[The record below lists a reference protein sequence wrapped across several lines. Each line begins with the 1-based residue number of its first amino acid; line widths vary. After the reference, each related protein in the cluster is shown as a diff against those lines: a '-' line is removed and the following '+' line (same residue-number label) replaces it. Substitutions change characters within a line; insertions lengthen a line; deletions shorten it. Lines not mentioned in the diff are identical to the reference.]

1 MVVMRTLK
9 INYNKK
15 QKTAVIKFTIHT
27 RAPVAVLSPFASQGS
42 PSASLRDVPGTETDA
57 QTLKTTSWL
66 PEGAGAGRDGL
77 GVWDR
82 RVLTAVYGM
91 DGQQGSAVQH
101 RLHPILGD
109 HLCGKRI

>member
-1 MVVMRTLK
+1 M
-9 INYNKK
+9 
-15 QKTAVIKFTIHT
+15 
-27 RAPVAVLSPFASQGS
+27 AVLSPFASQGS

-82 RVLTAVYGM
+82 RAHG
-91 DGQQGSAVQH
+91 
-101 RLHPILGD
+101 RLRNGRPAGIGCAAQTLPNIL
-109 HLCGKRI
+109 